1 MTIYNYKGLEIDDSD
16 ISILKN
22 NDILYLEKNQK
33 PFLTENY
40 INEYQ
45 KIEYI
50 KEGGY
55 GKVYKAKHNLTQ
67 KIVAIKKINLKKI
80 KSSELYNI
88 SRESSYLF
96 SLKHK
101 NIIKIYNSYLTLE
114 ELCIVMKYA
123 EGGELTNII
132 NKEKGLDEKLC
143 KFYFRQIYEAVRFIH
158 NNNIVHRDL
167 KPNNILFKDKERKNI
182 VIIDFGISGLYNKNI
197 KEEIKAGTVYFVP
210 PEIALKKDYTSD
222 PKIDIWSLGIILYLL
237 KFGKFPFD
245 GKNKEEILKNIGYS
259 ILTFPNN
266 INLSTTLFNLFLGLL
281 EKNPDKRININS
293 NLFELWFEDNI
304 YTPID
309 LHDNVKTSLHL
320 RTPSPLFN
328 QGKRRN
334 TVFSSVNNMI
344 NLLNIYPEKSRNDK
358 KTKTTKL
365 LTQVIKKNPHYM
377 KETENQVNR
386 NKKKSIF
393 LKDGIK

>member
-1 MTIYNYKGLEIDDSD
+1 MIIYNYKGLEIDDSD

-67 KIVAIKKINLKKI
+67 KIVAIKKINLKNI
-80 KSSELYNI
+80 KTSELYNI

-96 SLKHK
+96 SLKHN
-101 NIIKIYNSYLTLE
+101 NIIKIHNSYLTLN

-132 NKEKGLDEKLC
+132 NKDKGLDENIC

-167 KPNNILFKDKERKNI
+167 KPNNILFKDKERKKI
-182 VIIDFGISGLYNKNI
+182 VIIDFGISGLYNKNV
-197 KEEIKAGTVYFVP
+197 KEEIKAGTVYYVP
-210 PEIALKKDYTSD
+210 PEIALKKDYDSD

-245 GKNKEEILKNIGYS
+245 GKNREEILKNIGYNTV
-259 ILTFPNN
+259 TFPNN
-266 INLSTTLFNLFLGLL
+266 NLSTTLFNLLLGLL
-281 EKNPDKRININS
+281 EKNPIKRININS

-304 YTPID
+304 YTPIKIEG
-309 LHDNVKTSLHL
+309 NGKTYLHL

-328 QGKRRN
+328 QSKRRN
-334 TVFSSVNNMI
+334 TVFYSTNKII
-344 NLLNIYPEKSRNDK
+344 NLMKIVPEKSRNDK

-377 KETENQVNR
+377 NQTENQVNR
-386 NKKKSIF
+386 NKKKSTF